1 MENINNPKLNLKL
14 NPWYV
19 TGFSDGEA
27 CFHIAIGKN
36 IKYKNGFYVNPGFSI
51 VLHKKDKI
59 LLEKLQAYF
68 GGIGTLKTNDKIVEY
83 RIFSMKDLKVIID
96 HFDNYPLITK
106 KQIDYMLF
114 KETLELIKNKEH
126 LTVEG
131 LQKIVNIRA
140 SMNKGLPE
148 TLKKAFPTSKRG
160 LSRLA
165 ASETDAIPHTK
176 SLVTT
181 LKVIDPN
188 WVVGFTEAEGCFF
201 VKTHLK
207 NERLS
212 IQLGCQITQHNR
224 DILLLKSL
232 MDLFNCGRLEPVG
245 ESSHNFITTKL
256 SDITKIIIPFF
267 DKYPLIGSK
276 AEDFKDWNKISELMT
291 SKAHLCKEGREQ
303 IIQIKSRINTSRT
316 WEEK

>member
-1 MENINNPKLNLKL
+1 MENIKNPKLYLKL

-59 LLEKLQAYF
+59 LLEKIQAYF
-68 GGIGTLKTNDKIVEY
+68 GGIGTLKTKDKIVEF

-114 KETLELIKNKEH
+114 KETLELIINKEH

-148 TLKKAFPTSKRG
+148 TLKKAFP
-160 LSRLA
+160 
-165 ASETDAIPHTK
+165 DAIPHTK

-181 LKVIDPN
+181 PKVIDPN

-201 VKTHLK
+201 VKKHLN

-212 IQLGCQITQHNR
+212 IKLGCQITQHNR

-232 MDLFNCGRLEPVG
+232 IDFFNCGRLEPVG
-245 ESSHNFITTKL
+245 ESSQNFITAKL

-267 DKYPLIGSK
+267 DKYPLVGSK
-276 AEDFKDWNKISELMT
+276 AKDFKDWKKISELMT
-291 SKAHLCKEGREQ
+291 SKAHLNKEGQEQ
-303 IIQIKSRINTSRT
+303 ILQIKSRINTSRT

>member
-1 MENINNPKLNLKL
+1 MENIKNPKLNLKL

-59 LLEKLQAYF
+59 LLEKIQAYF
-68 GGIGTLKTNDKIVEY
+68 GGIGTLKTNNKIVEY

-148 TLKKAFPTSKRG
+148 TLKKAFPN
-160 LSRLA
+160 
-165 ASETDAIPHTK
+165 AIPQETKK

-181 LKVIDPN
+181 LKVINPN

-201 VKTHLK
+201 VKTHLN

-303 IIQIKSRINTSRT
+303 ILQIKSKINTSRA